1 MTRPDPRRVPASA
14 LLTCYL
20 VLLFVVPA
28 GLVFAPLGAA
38 GTPATVFGIVLLLWW
53 VSATLAGQRPDV
65 LRWAARSLA
74 VAAAAGAQV
83 VVITFVLGR
92 VYRMRPFHET
102 VRLAAALICCT
113 AAVSAAALGLASQG

>member
-1 MTRPDPRRVPASA
+1 MLKS
-14 LLTCYL
+14 LT
-20 VLLFVVPA
+20 
-28 GLVFAPLGAA
+28 
-38 GTPATVFGIVLLLWW
+38 IVLGGLLAAALMVGAIYAWIDLADW
-53 VSATLAGQRPDV
+53 ALAGQRPDV

-83 VVITFVLGR
+83 IVITFVLGR